1 MNPIYLDHNGT
12 TPVDPEVAALC
23 AEMIARNF
31 GNPSTRSSY
40 GQRAKEA
47 MELARQQVAELV
59 QCPPEDIT
67 FTSGASEANNWLI
80 KGMAFASPGLH
91 IITTAVEHP
100 SIGKACEFVERLG
113 LAQVTTLEVDVHGQV
128 QPDRLLQVLR
138 PQTQLVTVMHSNN
151 EIGTCMPLREI
162 ADALRGRD
170 LVFHSDAA
178 QSLGK
183 LAFPMR
189 DLGLQAA
196 TLAGHKLYAPKGVGA
211 LVFPAAR
218 KLEPLVHGAG
228 QEGGRRSGTEN
239 VALIAGFGLACELA
253 RQRQA
258 LEEQRQRRMRDQLWE
273 QLQRELPGQLV
284 RHGHP
289 EQCLPNTLNVSFL
302 GVTGA
307 ELLARCPGLAAST
320 GPACHDGQI
329 RLSGVLQALRID
341 PEVGKGA
348 VRLSLGKDSD
358 EQQITEVAR
367 HLVMAYRELGRK

>member
-47 MELARQQVAELV
+47 MEKARQQVAELV
-59 QCPPEDIT
+59 DCPPEDIT

-80 KGMAFASPGLH
+80 KGMAFAAPGLH
-91 IITTAVEHP
+91 IVTSTVEHP
-100 SIGKACEFVERLG
+100 SIGKACDFVERLG
-113 LAQVTTLEVDVHGQV
+113 LARVTRLEVDARGQV
-128 QPDRLLQVLR
+128 SPEQVTQALGPD
-138 PQTQLVTVMHSNN
+138 TALVSLMHSNN
-151 EIGTCMPLREI
+151 EVGTCMPLREV
-162 ADALRGRD
+162 AEGLGERE

-189 DLGLQAA
+189 ALGLNSA

-211 LVFPAAR
+211 LVFPSAR

-253 RQRQA
+253 QKRQQREELRQRQ
-258 LEEQRQRRMRDQLWE
+258 LRDSLWE
-273 QLQRELPGQLV
+273 QLQQELPGRLV

-329 RLSGVLQALRID
+329 RLSGVLQALRVD

-358 EQQITEVAR
+358 EAQVREVVNS
-367 HLVMAYRELGRK
+367 LVGAFRDLVGK